1 MGEKNETLPFN
12 HSSALSGIY
21 RNIVFSVVRQRFRKS
36 KCCSTEC
43 DGHATGET
51 LRLFLENK
59 KQNKNKTQNI

>member
-1 MGEKNETLPFN
+1 VTFDGRKE
-12 HSSALSGIY
+12 
-21 RNIVFSVVRQRFRKS
+21 KS

-51 LRLFLENK
+51 LRLFLGK